1 MRRCLQQR
9 SPRAKLFSISCN
21 SYVLPLSSARLAAM
35 RTETPRALATHA
47 HEMFSPSNPPSL
59 TKALPSLS
67 QRSALEFCFTPFD
80 EPSLRKE
87 KNYNFIIGMYESLLS
102 LWQLQNKM
110 YVTPSANLFLQ
121 KTMHSNNNDLRRPH
135 FDTYFSL
142 GQSTALNHSTV
153 LRERNAKR
161 KKRLYSWRPF
171 GSERHCTLESNI
183 LVLVTSDDANCHGC
197 TGSVAVSCRGVH
209 CLG

>member
-1 MRRCLQQR
+1 
-9 SPRAKLFSISCN
+9 
-21 SYVLPLSSARLAAM
+21 
-35 RTETPRALATHA
+35 
-47 HEMFSPSNPPSL
+47 MFSPSNPPSL

-161 KKRLYSWRPF
+161 KKRLYSWHPF